1 VRVCATGPTRCS
13 YSAVAADNGNLP
25 SRRRAAE
32 VKVTVYRGWGGHGA
46 ASGRETKGLQGP
58 PRPVWPARCAASRPY
73 VPSVRPG
80 AALCSIGP
88 AGPVPSGLGQGGL
101 SANAFGRSPLVPW
114 MATGAAVRASD
125 HRLIVASMVS
135 RRGRRSDWAC
145 GTGMDPSRCGASS
158 HRDHPG
164 ASRPPRPDPAG
175 CLALA
180 MATRP
185 RAKSTMP
192 RGAGQPARREARL
205 PSGILFRAARQRG
218 VRHQDGGHA
227 PPRADPRR
235 SHVHHGF
242 DGQLPRG
249 SDIFGLDVWHWG
261 TPNQPRN
268 PNPPR

>member
-1 VRVCATGPTRCS
+1 MEHKAGS
-13 YSAVAADNGNLP
+13 M
-25 SRRRAAE
+25 
-32 VKVTVYRGWGGHGA
+32 
-46 ASGRETKGLQGP
+46 
-58 PRPVWPARCAASRPY
+58 RPY
-73 VPSVRPG
+73 VPQVRFAFESARRIRACPVMTG
-80 AALCSIGP
+80 LL
-88 AGPVPSGLGQGGL
+88 AGPLTDAG
-101 SANAFGRSPLVPW
+101 
-114 MATGAAVRASD
+114 ASD